1 MENGVERCQ
10 IATCWFCTGDGLA
23 LDLEEVAA
31 EAGASSVTTHGLD
44 KFESMSASSGHCSL

>member
-10 IATCWFCTGDGLA
+10 IATRWFCTGDGLA